1 MQRSQR
7 GVAALCLMAFLQGMV
22 FYAPVAALY
31 RTQAGISLGQIALI
45 ESISW
50 LVVLALEI
58 PWGLFTARVGYRASL
73 LVCCGLYFVSKLV
86 FWRADSFGDF
96 LAERLLLSAVVAGL
110 SGCDSACVCLCA
122 GGQSQRALG
131 FYEAAGIAGLLA
143 ASVVFALFLG
153 QNYRLAALLTAVS
166 YGLAALAAL
175 VLPSLPAP
183 PRQSA
188 RAQLA
193 ALAAQLRAAPRFALF
208 LVAGALLAEVC
219 QFSTVFLSQLLW
231 ADRGFGPGALTV
243 AYLALTAAGLCAG
256 GSHRVTGLLGP
267 RRLGRVCFG
276 TAAVCCAGLALGPGP
291 VLCTVF
297 LLALQL
303 AAGVCRPWELSRQ
316 NACALRWGLPSVMLS
331 GYSMVSGLVSG
342 AVNADVSRAAD
353 VSLSLVLAC
362 CAGLCCAGAVL
373 FEAGFRAQSTQ

>member
-31 RTQAGISLGQIALI
+31 RTQAGISLGQIVLI

-166 YGLAALAAL
+166 YGLAA
-175 VLPSLPAP
+175 
-183 PRQSA
+183 
-188 RAQLA
+188 
-193 ALAAQLRAAPRFALF
+193 QLRAAPRFALF

-303 AAGVCRPWELSRQ
+303 AAGVYRPWELSRQ
-316 NACALRWGLPSVMLS
+316 NACALRWGPPSVMLS

-342 AVNADVSRAAD
+342 AVNAD